1 MFVQLALI
9 ARDVRHTQKQKQKQN
24 LQKIGVQVIHQS
36 ANELAC
42 GKLIGQKLKMLK
54 LIIDLILRNQ
64 RYA

>member
-42 GKLIGQKLKMLK
+42 GKLIG
-54 LIIDLILRNQ
+54 
-64 RYA
+64 